1 MKKLHTKKRR
11 INSKKGISMVLAM
24 ALVAVLFLSTTTFL
38 SIAMLQQKET
48 GTTMNSRQAY
58 VSAKSALDIAKELLN
73 DGKLSLPDSGSLYYV
88 FYYVEGD
95 PEVHV
100 EKFNSSE
107 AALNWIND
115 PANASYTIIGNAYI
129 KITKNS
135 DGSYTMTAVGKENK
149 YDYSVDGNT
158 GDLSTKF
165 DVKYNLA
172 EKEETANLTMKQ
184 KSITT
189 PTGNKFL
196 MLGDQASFSL
206 LRSVRQTVNDGGTTF
221 RTLQNSFL
229 DKDKKTIIYEPK
241 TEAGSTPLTTCFP
254 LVFDKAVKCISNGDS
269 RLKFTAYDNG
279 IYFLGNYNGT
289 ELNNDYK
296 SEDDEFNN
304 PGDISLYTN
313 SNTYGTALECKYLV
327 IGGNMVCRPASGAS
341 GITLKYSGSSYDTD
355 KGVVI
360 YFTKDCKLM
369 TYRKDEHGNECNT
382 SLDYQKGYY
391 YINLGKNNTPV
402 DLFSTK
408 ATSITTDSEEYKRVS
423 SIDMYSSMVETD
435 GELKGKLKDIHSA
448 YEGAC
453 ENDKAKVDIL
463 HSNGT
468 FNADPNLSSF
478 SNTPRTEN
486 TINKG
491 WKDYYIYCAPSEM
504 PTANGYYDM
513 YSGKEFNYLWYN
525 IKPMVF
531 DRTVDMSI
539 RSSNITLSIGPDEKE
554 TVYYNKNG
562 NPHSFNQSNLPTNVA
577 TDSDTVTFTARDS
590 GKTAQANG
598 NQYVGEDSNK
608 IIQKDRSAH
617 FRVKP
622 YWGEKSFTLKVV
634 NDFIV
639 EMSDGKTYTIK
650 ADDYTDIPEYI
661 EKNTDNNPKDGLDLF
676 SDTAK
681 KYFESHST
689 SRVDSN
695 SSSIK
700 WVEDNAINT
709 SVDSSNLDQSSSVV
723 NFKATGGGTLKED
736 GTYKGRAIY
745 CDFGNGSSGKDA
757 IVTYGNNATL
767 KADVVSIG
775 ADLLERKDGKGLK
788 INTYSA
794 HNESTCVVDGNPIDG
809 SMLQITRKTTLK
821 FNDTDADSITL
832 SPGYYFFPGITS
844 DFDIL
849 SKAFWEKWNSN
860 PYYKAEKLGD
870 GTKTY
875 KKVFV
880 TTKMDPVD
888 FEGKYF

>member
-149 YDYSVDGNT
+149 YDYSGDGNT

-196 MLGDQASFSL
+196 MLGDQTSFSL
-206 LRSVRQTVNDGGTTF
+206 LRSVRKTVNDGDTTF
-221 RTLQNSFL
+221 RTLQGYDTDNDNKS
-229 DKDKKTIIYEPK
+229 IIYIPK
-241 TEAGSTPLTTCFP
+241 NEAGNTPLTTCFP
-254 LVFDKAVKCISNGDS
+254 LVFDKTVKSTSVSNS

-279 IYFLGNYNGT
+279 IYFLGNYTGPKIT
-289 ELNNDYK
+289 SDYN
-296 SEDDEFNN
+296 SEAV
-304 PGDISLYTN
+304 DISFYTN
-313 SNTYGTALECKYLV
+313 SDAFGTALECKYLV
-327 IGGNMVCRPASGAS
+327 IGGNMVCRPATGES
-341 GITLKYSGSSYDTD
+341 GITLKYSGSSYNTD

-369 TYRKDEHGNECNT
+369 TYNNDHSKIKEVE
-382 SLDYQKGYY
+382 YKKGYY
-391 YINLGKNNTPV
+391 YISLGDNNTAV
-402 DLFSTK
+402 DLFSESTK
-408 ATSITTDSEEYKRVS
+408 ASAKEITTDSEEYKRVS

-880 TTKMDPVD
+880 TTKMDSVD

>member
-11 INSKKGISMVLAM
+11 INSKKGISMVLAI
-24 ALVAVLFLSTTTFL
+24 ALAAVLFLSTTTFL

-58 VSAKSALDIAKELLN
+58 VSAKSALDIAEELLN

-107 AALNWIND
+107 LALNWIND
-115 PANASYTIIGNAYI
+115 PAHASYTIIGNAYI
-129 KITKNS
+129 KITKNA

-149 YDYSVDGNT
+149 YDYSGDGNT

-165 DVKYNLA
+165 DVKYNLV

-184 KSITT
+184 KTITS

-196 MLGDQASFSL
+196 MLGDQTSFSL
-206 LRSVRQTVNDGGTTF
+206 LRSVRKTLNEGDATF
-221 RTLQNSFL
+221 RTLQSYDTDN
-229 DKDKKTIIYEPK
+229 DKKSIIYIPK
-241 TEAGSTPLTTCFP
+241 NEAGNTPLTTCFP
-254 LVFDKAVKCISNGDS
+254 LVFDKAVKSTSNGTS

-279 IYFLGNYNGT
+279 IYFLGNYTGQKVA
-289 ELNNDYK
+289 NDYN
-296 SEDDEFNN
+296 SEAV
-304 PGDISLYTN
+304 DISFYTN
-313 SNTYGTALECKYLV
+313 SDAYGTALECKYLV
-327 IGGNMVCRPASGAS
+327 IGGNMVCRPATGES
-341 GITLKYSGSSYDTD
+341 GITLKYSGSSYNTD

-369 TYRKDEHGNECNT
+369 TYNNSNQITKTVE
-382 SLDYQKGYY
+382 YKKGYY
-391 YINLGKNNTPV
+391 YISLGDKNTAV
-402 DLFSTK
+402 DLFSESTK
-408 ATSITTDSEEYKRVS
+408 ASAKEITTNSEEYKRVN
-423 SIDMYSSMVETD
+423 SIDMYSSMVDT
-435 GELKGKLKDIHSA
+435 KGKLKDIHSA
-448 YEGAC
+448 YEG
-453 ENDKAKVDIL
+453 EYEKGKERVDIL
-463 HSNGT
+463 NENGT
-468 FNADPNLSSF
+468 FTAVPNSNSY
-478 SNTPRTEN
+478 SNTVRTEF
-486 TINKG
+486 TKG

-504 PTANGYYDM
+504 PTASGYYDM

-525 IKPMVF
+525 INPMEF
-531 DRTVDMSI
+531 NGNIDMSI
-539 RSSNITLSIGPDEKE
+539 HSSNITLSIGPDEKE
-554 TVYYNKNG
+554 TVYYNNQIKNSNG
-562 NPHSFNQSNLPTNVA
+562 NPYFPYSFNQTILPTDKFA
-577 TDSDTVTFTARDS
+577 TDSNTTKFTAE
-590 GKTAQANG
+590 G
-598 NQYVGEDSNK
+598 SNK
-608 IIQKDRSAH
+608 IKQNNSSAS
-617 FRVKP
+617 FSVKP
-622 YWGEKSFTLKVV
+622 YWNEKSFTLKVV

-639 EMSDGKTYTIK
+639 EMSDGTSYTIK
-650 ADDYTDIPEYI
+650 ADDYTDIPE
-661 EKNTDNNPKDGLDLF
+661 TGLNLF
-676 SDTAK
+676 SNDAK
-681 KYFESHST
+681 KYFEGHST

-709 SVDSSNLDQSSSVV
+709 SVDSSNLDQSSSVI
-723 NFKATGGGTLKED
+723 NFKATCGGTLKED
-736 GTYKGRAIY
+736 STYKGRAIY

-775 ADLLERKDGKGLK
+775 ADLLEIKDGKGLK

-821 FNDTDADSITL
+821 FNDDNANSITL
-832 SPGYYFFPGITS
+832 SPGYYFFPGITG

-849 SKAFWEKWNSN
+849 SKAFWEKWSSSN

-870 GTKTY
+870 GTKAY
-875 KKVFV
+875 KKVTV

>member
-73 DGKLSLPDSGSLYYV
+73 DGKLALPDSGSLYYV

-100 EKFNSSE
+100 QKFSSSE
-107 AALNWIND
+107 EALKWINN
-115 PANASYTIIGNAYI
+115 PSNASYTIIGNAYI
-129 KITKNS
+129 KITKNA
-135 DGSYTMTAVGKENK
+135 DGSYTMTAVGKEKK
-149 YDYSVDGNT
+149 YDYSGDGNT

-165 DVKYNLA
+165 DVKYNLV

-206 LRSVRQTVNDGGTTF
+206 LSSVRETVNDGATGF
-221 RTLQNSFL
+221 RTLQGYDTDN
-229 DKDKKTIIYEPK
+229 DKKSIIYIPK
-241 TEAGSTPLTTCFP
+241 NEAGDTPLTTCFP
-254 LVFDKAVKCISNGDS
+254 LVFDKAVKATSESNG

-279 IYFLGNYNGT
+279 IYFLGNYTGPRVT
-289 ELNNDYK
+289 NDYN
-296 SEDDEFNN
+296 SEAV
-304 PGDISLYTN
+304 DISLYTN
-313 SNTYGTALECKYLV
+313 SDTYGTALECKYLV
-327 IGGNMVCRPASGAS
+327 IGGNMVCRPAGGAS

-360 YFTKDCKLM
+360 YFTKNCKLM
-369 TYRKDEHGNECNT
+369 TYNNSKQITNT
-382 SLDYQKGYY
+382 VEYEKGYY
-391 YINLGKNNTPV
+391 YINLDVKTEVENGEKIIHNIPV
-402 DLFSTK
+402 DLFSQATK
-408 ATSITTDSEEYKRVS
+408 NKAKKITTDSDEYKRVS
-423 SIDMYSSMVETD
+423 SIDMYSSLVDTN
-435 GELKGKLKDIHSA
+435 GKLKDIHSA
-448 YEGAC
+448 YEGEC
-453 ENDKAKVDIL
+453 EKDKAKVDIL
-463 HSNGT
+463 YSNGT
-468 FNADPNLSSF
+468 FNTDPNSSSY
-478 SNTPRTEN
+478 SNSSRTESN
-486 TINKG
+486 INNG
-491 WKDYYIYCAPSEM
+491 WKDYYIYCAPSKM
-504 PTANGYYDM
+504 PTASGYYDM

-525 IKPMVF
+525 IKPMEF
-531 DRTVDMSI
+531 NGNIDMSI
-539 RSSNITLSIGPDEKE
+539 HSSNITLSIGPDENE
-554 TVYYNKNG
+554 TVYYNNKG
-562 NPHSFNQSNLPTNVA
+562 NPHSFNQTNLPTNVA

-590 GKTAQANG
+590 GKTAQAN
-598 NQYVGEDSNK
+598 NNKYEGEDSNK
-608 IIQKDRSAH
+608 IIQKNSSAS
-617 FRVKP
+617 FSVKP

-639 EMSDGKTYTIK
+639 QMSDDTTYTIK
-650 ADDYTDIPEYI
+650 ADDYTDIPE
-661 EKNTDNNPKDGLDLF
+661 KGLDLF
-676 SDTAK
+676 TDEAK
-681 KYFESHST
+681 KYFEGHST

-700 WVEDNAINT
+700 WVENNAINT
-709 SVDSSNLDQSSSVV
+709 SVDSSNLDQSSSVIK
-723 NFKATGGGTLKED
+723 FKAEGGGTLKE
-736 GTYKGRAIY
+736 GIYKGRAIY

-775 ADLLERKDGKGLK
+775 ADLLERKDGRGLK

-794 HNESTCVVDGNPIDG
+794 HNESTCVVDGNKIDG

-821 FNDTDADSITL
+821 FNDDNANSITL

-849 SKAFWEKWNSN
+849 SKAFWENWTDSK
-860 PYYKAEKLGD
+860 PYYKVEKLGD
-870 GTKTY
+870 GTEAY
-875 KKVFV
+875 KKVTV
-880 TTKMDPVD
+880 TTKIDPVD